1 MDIIQGKNFKY
12 NNTCVT
18 IGKFDGIHIGHRKIL
33 DKVIELSKVNGYKST
48 VFTFDFDYFN
58 NETGKRL
65 NSKAEKRELLKGIG
79 IDLLIDYPFDNETKN
94 LSAEEFVK
102 KVLIG
107 KLGIKAIV
115 VGDNF
120 RFGKGAAGN
129 INTLTV
135 LGQKYSF
142 EVYVIPMVEYA
153 GDVVS
158 SSRIREE
165 LSVGHIDEAMK
176 MLCAKRGVTC
186 RILNLEPQEL

>member
-12 NNTCVT
+12 ENTCVT

-33 DKVIELSKVNGYKST
+33 DKVLELCKINGYKST
-48 VFTFDFDYFN
+48 VFTFDFDYFS
-58 NETGKRL
+58 NETGNRL
-65 NSKAEKRELLKGIG
+65 NSKTEKRELLKGLG
-79 IDLLIDYPFDNETKN
+79 IDLLIDYPFDSETKN
-94 LSAEEFVK
+94 LSPEEFVK
-102 KVLIG
+102 LVLIG

-120 RFGKGAAGN
+120 RFGKGAIGD
-129 INTLTV
+129 IYTLTT
-135 LGQKYSF
+135 LGKEYSF

-176 MLCAKRGVTC
+176 MLCSK
-186 RILNLEPQEL
+186 

>member
-48 VFTFDFDYFN
+48 VFTFDFDYFG
-58 NETGKRL
+58 NENGKRL
-65 NSKAEKRELLKGIG
+65 NSKAEKRALLKDIG
-79 IDLLIDYPFDNETKN
+79 IDLLVDYPFDNETKN

-142 EVYVIPMVEYA
+142 DVYVIPMVEYA

-165 LSVGHIDEAMK
+165 LSVGHIDEAMN
-176 MLCAKRGVTC
+176 MLYTKQ
-186 RILNLEPQEL
+186 I